1 MSNLQLCLANV
12 NELQK
17 LSMKCE
23 IQSTQCCVNQINNVR
38 YLIRRESCIYIAL
51 QYCSFFSFDFEETCA
66 ASNAKFC
73 VMVAHTLDEKA

>member
-1 MSNLQLCLANV
+1 MPNLQLCLANV

-51 QYCSFFSFDFEETCA
+51 QYCSFFSFDFEEWFVQQVRMRLSGLFLLRTI
-66 ASNAKFC
+66 
-73 VMVAHTLDEKA
+73 

>member
-1 MSNLQLCLANV
+1 MSNLQLYLANV

-17 LSMKCE
+17 QSMKCE

-51 QYCSFFSFDFEETCA
+51 QYCSFFPLDFEEWFVQQVRMRLSGLFLLRTI
-66 ASNAKFC
+66 
-73 VMVAHTLDEKA
+73 